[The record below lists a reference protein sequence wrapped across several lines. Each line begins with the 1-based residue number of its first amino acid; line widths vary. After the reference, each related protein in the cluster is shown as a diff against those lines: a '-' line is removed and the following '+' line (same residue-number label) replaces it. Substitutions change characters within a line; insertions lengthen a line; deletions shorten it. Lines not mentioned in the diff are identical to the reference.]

1 MNLLESRNRIN
12 TLMSIFVTQMRGATA
27 MGQTDTNKVSETV
40 LIPLFV
46 EVYGYKNLR
55 NLNTTERVN
64 YPAIDLGDSVARVAI
79 QITSTT
85 NLNKVKDTLRKFGDS
100 ELYQEFDKLIIYMLT
115 EKQQTYSK
123 NACKAI
129 VQGRFDFEPDRD
141 ILDYRDVLKEII
153 GFQIDKTRRIQDIL
167 EDNFGEVK
175 TLLDTF
181 SFSHFPKELVD
192 QSINKEVDLLRKS
205 RFFMEFDGIGYALT
219 LARKLSKGDLYGGT
233 DSVKSWALAWCAR
246 ILSSRD
252 KLDKAERYLKLAK
265 SLGGDT
271 KIADAFICSQKGDKN
286 TALQVLAGV
295 DSPNS
300 RSAAFIIVGSQ
311 DGPQEAINWLKNTH
325 SNVSDLDPDGKFILL
340 KYQFELGQWEAT
352 RETINALSESDLE
365 ETPALHYMMAMSYLL
380 STVPAERRD
389 VVLNHVPFDAATF
402 PLASNAAAFDARRTA
417 YSHFINAAEAVQK
430 LNCPN
435 VAVIPDG
442 YALWLELRNPESYDK
457 GRKRLEDKLGD
468 LKSALHFVP
477 LGLQFGIR
485 LDLAVVEQEVERH
498 IALYGGITRDAAV
511 ARFALARAQKT
522 PEDVANYVDRHYNTL
537 SKYLDTKAMR
547 FLQIEMLSQSGRPES
562 AKECLEL
569 LLDEGLSEAE
579 ESRLQTLIDKA
590 EGKDTV
596 EARKALFHQTDSLTD
611 LIALVNELERR
622 KKWDALC
629 KYGETLFERTRSVQG
644 AEGLANALHN
654 ANKPNR
660 VIELLEANADILEQ
674 STNLQVFYCWS
685 LYYEGKLLSARS
697 ELAKMSADP
706 ENVIYRVLQVSIGIA
721 LGDWNSLSAYVAD
734 EYQAKEN
741 RSSHDLINAAQ
752 LALYLGSPY
761 AKQLIL
767 AAVTKANDDA
777 SILAAAY
784 FLASKAG
791 WESDVEVAEWLH
803 RAAEL
808 SGDDGPILKVT
819 LNDVLDLK
827 PEWDRQESETWQ
839 LLNRGEVPMFLAAKS
854 LNKSLISLML
864 FPAWANL
871 SESDPRRRNGI
882 PAYSG
887 KRQIAPFDAGGTVGI
902 DATALLT
909 LSFLNLLDKAIGAF
923 DTVYVPHSTL
933 AWLFEEKQKASF
945 HQPSRI
951 RDAHQVRHLLI
962 TNVLEEFTP
971 STPADGSLSAQVGY
985 DLAQLIAEA
994 ENLTDDDI
1002 QRFVVRSSPIYKV
1015 TSLLE
1020 EEADLAGHA
1029 SALSSCQ
1036 SVVDKLH
1043 QKGQIT
1049 ANEVQN
1055 AHAYL
1060 QLREKPWPHQ
1070 PEITNGAILYLDDL
1084 AVIYFLHLGILEKL
1098 HDAGFKLIASP
1109 SMKLEGN
1116 ALIDYERISGK
1127 VNEAIERIRSVVSL
1141 HIESGKIKVGR
1152 RRILDE
1158 LQDQPISE
1166 HPTVGVLA
1174 LAEDCDAIIADDR
1187 FLNQHPHIK
1196 HNGAQAPL
1204 FSTLD
1209 LLDALASAGSITP
1222 DNRLGYRAKLRRAG
1236 YFFVPIS
1243 EDELLYHLNT
1253 DIVADDKVNET
1264 AELKAIRENIL
1275 RVRMSDWLQLPK
1287 EDVWLETTLRVFVS
1301 VLRSLWTV
1309 DADIPSV
1316 TVLSNWIL
1324 DQLDIRG
1331 WAHSFGVE
1339 IGDNIVKTGRG
1350 GIIFMLLTSLSDAP
1364 QHIRDEY
1371 WSWVE
1376 DKVLAPIKEQ
1386 YPDLYTWIVE
1396 LKWRQISELVDMD
1409 LTEGEQYDE

>member
-1 MNLLESRNRIN
+1 M
-12 TLMSIFVTQMRGATA
+12 
-27 MGQTDTNKVSETV
+27 
-40 LIPLFV
+40 
-46 EVYGYKNLR
+46 
-55 NLNTTERVN
+55 
-64 YPAIDLGDSVARVAI
+64 
-79 QITSTT
+79 
-85 NLNKVKDTLRKFGDS
+85 
-100 ELYQEFDKLIIYMLT
+100 
-115 EKQQTYSK
+115 
-123 NACKAI
+123 
-129 VQGRFDFEPDRD
+129 
-141 ILDYRDVLKEII
+141 
-153 GFQIDKTRRIQDIL
+153 
-167 EDNFGEVK
+167 
-175 TLLDTF
+175 
-181 SFSHFPKELVD
+181 
-192 QSINKEVDLLRKS
+192 
-205 RFFMEFDGIGYALT
+205 
-219 LARKLSKGDLYGGT
+219 
-233 DSVKSWALAWCAR
+233 
-246 ILSSRD
+246 
-252 KLDKAERYLKLAK
+252 
-265 SLGGDT
+265 
-271 KIADAFICSQKGDKN
+271 
-286 TALQVLAGV
+286 
-295 DSPNS
+295 
-300 RSAAFIIVGSQ
+300 
-311 DGPQEAINWLKNTH
+311 
-325 SNVSDLDPDGKFILL
+325 
-340 KYQFELGQWEAT
+340 
-352 RETINALSESDLE
+352 
-365 ETPALHYMMAMSYLL
+365 
-380 STVPAERRD
+380 
-389 VVLNHVPFDAATF
+389 
-402 PLASNAAAFDARRTA
+402 
-417 YSHFINAAEAVQK
+417 
-430 LNCPN
+430 
-435 VAVIPDG
+435 
-442 YALWLELRNPESYDK
+442 
-457 GRKRLEDKLGD
+457 
-468 LKSALHFVP
+468 
-477 LGLQFGIR
+477 
-485 LDLAVVEQEVERH
+485 
-498 IALYGGITRDAAV
+498 
-511 ARFALARAQKT
+511 
-522 PEDVANYVDRHYNTL
+522 
-537 SKYLDTKAMR
+537 
-547 FLQIEMLSQSGRPES
+547 
-562 AKECLEL
+562 
-569 LLDEGLSEAE
+569 
-579 ESRLQTLIDKA
+579 
-590 EGKDTV
+590 
-596 EARKALFHQTDSLTD
+596 
-611 LIALVNELERR
+611 
-622 KKWDALC
+622 
-629 KYGETLFERTRSVQG
+629 
-644 AEGLANALHN
+644 
-654 ANKPNR
+654 
-660 VIELLEANADILEQ
+660 
-674 STNLQVFYCWS
+674 
-685 LYYEGKLLSARS
+685 
-697 ELAKMSADP
+697 
-706 ENVIYRVLQVSIGIA
+706 
-721 LGDWNSLSAYVAD
+721 
-734 EYQAKEN
+734 
-741 RSSHDLINAAQ
+741 
-752 LALYLGSPY
+752 
-761 AKQLIL
+761 
-767 AAVTKANDDA
+767 
-777 SILAAAY
+777 
-784 FLASKAG
+784 
-791 WESDVEVAEWLH
+791 EVAEWLH

-819 LNDVLDLK
+819 LDDVLDLK

-1029 SALSSCQ
+1029 SVLSSCQ

-1060 QLREKPWPHQ
+1060 QLHEKPWPHQ

-1084 AVIYFLHLGILEKL
+1084 AVIYFLHLRILEKL

-1253 DIVADDKVNET
+1253 ATVADDKVE
-1264 AELKAIRENIL
+1264 
-1275 RVRMSDWLQLPK
+1275 
-1287 EDVWLETTLRVFVS
+1287 
-1301 VLRSLWTV
+1301 
-1309 DADIPSV
+1309 
-1316 TVLSNWIL
+1316 
-1324 DQLDIRG
+1324 
-1331 WAHSFGVE
+1331 
-1339 IGDNIVKTGRG
+1339 
-1350 GIIFMLLTSLSDAP
+1350 
-1364 QHIRDEY
+1364 
-1371 WSWVE
+1371 
-1376 DKVLAPIKEQ
+1376 
-1386 YPDLYTWIVE
+1386 
-1396 LKWRQISELVDMD
+1396 
-1409 LTEGEQYDE
+1409 